1 MPDLSSPV
9 TPESQ
14 NIHIRIRL
22 NQGQESPPSEYSKNS
37 IYSEYMEKPSK
48 PIIKMPDIELQS
60 NNQLSNNIL
69 EYSKNSEVI
78 SPISVPSQQSLEGHS
93 PISFSLTNI
102 SISLKPLANKRNS
115 LKNFRI
121 IQECSRHNYH
131 FLRKKKKHMLISK
144 I

>member
-60 NNQLSNNIL
+60 KNQLSNNIL

-93 PISFSLTNI
+93 PISFTN
-102 SISLKPLANKRNS
+102 
-115 LKNFRI
+115 
-121 IQECSRHNYH
+121 
-131 FLRKKKKHMLISK
+131 LIHKTYVLHKCYVTFFASSND
-144 I
+144 